1 MESGLGRSK
10 DNCSHQLNF
19 LEGVPIPLYGNRA
32 GKSFELVWFLLHACL
47 VLVLT
52 EFHLVCFSAVCVHEC
67 VGVVCGLI
75 CLFCLSWFFFFL
87 LFACGVSVWGQK
99 EGLCLWV
106 S

>member
-1 MESGLGRSK
+1 MESGPGRSK

-32 GKSFELVWFLLHACL
+32 EKSFELVWFLLHACL

-52 EFHLVCFSAVCVHEC
+52 EFHLVCFCLCYVRVWVPCVR
-67 VGVVCGLI
+67 LD
-75 CLFCLSWFFFFL
+75 LFVLPSWFFFFL
-87 LFACGVSVWGQK
+87 LFACGAFVLGQE
-99 EGLCLWV
+99 EGLCLWL